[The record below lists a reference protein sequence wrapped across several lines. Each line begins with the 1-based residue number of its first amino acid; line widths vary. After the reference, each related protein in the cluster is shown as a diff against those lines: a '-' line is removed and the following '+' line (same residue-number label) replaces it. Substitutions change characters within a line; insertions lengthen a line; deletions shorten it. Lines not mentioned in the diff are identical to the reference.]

1 MDVIYLRG
9 RASVAE
15 VIAGMDDP
23 PSYSAVRTL
32 LGILERKGYLQH
44 ERVSNRFIY
53 LPTQPRESAARQAM
67 QRVLQTFF
75 GGSVSNAMT
84 TLLDVADADLPP
96 EEAARLAKLI
106 AKAKDEGR

>member
-1 MDVIYLRG
+1 MTKTDENSQSLMRLSRRERQIMDVIYLHG
-9 RASVAE
+9 RASVTE
-15 VIAGMDDP
+15 VIKGMDDP

-67 QRVLQTFF
+67 QRVLQTL
-75 GGSVSNAMT
+75 S
-84 TLLDVADADLPP
+84 
-96 EEAARLAKLI
+96 LI
-106 AKAKDEGR
+106 HI